1 MKTCIVS
8 IVDQT
13 EIKAQFGDNLLT
25 VLNNQKNLSKSACR
39 NGNCRICRCR
49 LILGVINYQNKIPLA
64 LSDKE
69 QEQGWILPCI
79 STIVGDIKITDL
91 NPLKTKGTLK

>member
-25 VLNNQKNLSKSACR
+25 VLNKQKPLSKSACR

-49 LILGVINYQNKIPLA
+49 LIFGVIKYQNKIPLA
-64 LSDKE
+64 LSNKE
-69 QEQGWILPCI
+69 QEQGWILTCI
-79 STIVGDIKITDL
+79 STIVGDIKITDI
-91 NPLKTKGTLK
+91 NTLKPKR